1 MNNLLNSLG
10 GSLTFTMG
18 KYPQKV
24 AIINY
29 GGPKFTYEEFNERVN
44 RLANA
49 LIELGIRKGDK
60 VSYLFFN
67 SNQFL
72 ETHYAVAKAGAVG
85 VPLNFRLVGRELAYQ
100 INHSDSICLI
110 FGTEFKK
117 LVEEIK
123 SELSSVKYF
132 VYDGEEE
139 KEFLSYEKLIAS
151 GKPTEPGIEVNL
163 YDENLILYTAGTT
176 GLPKGVVLT
185 HRNSLFNGMCM
196 VMDYKLS
203 PDDIFQVVPPLF
215 HSASLNGFAVT
226 TVLLGATM
234 VIHKQVNPQDILAS
248 IEEHK
253 VTCTWG
259 PATLWRM
266 LISCPEIKKYDLSSV
281 RLVINGAMYMP
292 AEMRK
297 EVLSYFPNAVM
308 GDTYG
313 MTEASPC
320 TTILRPTDALR
331 KPASVGV
338 PLTICDVKIFD
349 DQGEEVPPGE
359 VGEIVTRGNFMKGY
373 YKNEEATAQ
382 AIKGGWFYTGDLGR
396 KDEEGFI
403 YLVDRK
409 KDMIVSGGENVYSK
423 EVEEVIAL
431 HPKVFEVAVIGL
443 PDPKWG
449 EVVTAV
455 IVPLPGQEL
464 TEQEIIEHCRK
475 NLAGYKCPKI
485 VKFREMLPKNPA
497 GKILKR
503 ELREIYKQ
511 K

>member
-10 GSLTFTMG
+10 GSLTLTTG

-24 AIINY
+24 AMINY
-29 GGPKFTYEEFNERVN
+29 GGLKFTYEEFNQRVN
-44 RLANA
+44 RLANV
-49 LIELGIRKGDK
+49 LIELGIRKGEK
-60 VSYLFFN
+60 VAYLFLN
-67 SNQFL
+67 SSQFL
-72 ETHYAVAKAGAVG
+72 EIHYAVAKAGAVG

-110 FGTEFKK
+110 FGTEFKEV
-117 LVEEIK
+117 VEKIK
-123 SELSSVKYF
+123 PELPNVKCF
-132 VYDGEEE
+132 IYDGEEE
-139 KEFLSYEKLIAS
+139 KEFLSYEKLITS
-151 GKPTEPGIEVNL
+151 GKPAEPGIEVSL

-176 GLPKGVVLT
+176 GLPKGAVLT
-185 HRNSLFNGMCM
+185 HRNHLFNGMCM
-196 VMDYKLS
+196 VMDYKFG
-203 PDDIFQVVPPLF
+203 PDDIVQIVPPLF

-226 TVLLGATM
+226 GVLLGMTM
-234 VIHKQVNPQDILAS
+234 VIHKQANPQEILAS
-248 IEEHK
+248 IQEHK
-253 VTCTWG
+253 ITCTWG

-266 LISCPEIKKYDLSSV
+266 LIGYPEIKKYDLSSV
-281 RLVINGAMYMP
+281 RLVVNGAMYMP

-297 EVLSYFPNAVM
+297 EVLSYFPKAVM

-320 TTILRPTDALR
+320 TTILRPPDALR

-338 PLTICDVKIFD
+338 PLTVCDVKIFNE
-349 DQGEEVPPGE
+349 QGEEVPAGE
-359 VGEIVTRGNFMKGY
+359 VGEIVNRGNFMRGY

-382 AIKGGWFYTGDLGR
+382 AIKEGWFYTGDLGR

-431 HPKVFEVAVIGL
+431 HPKVFEVAVLGL

-449 EVVTAV
+449 EAVTAV
-455 IVPLPGQEL
+455 IAHLPGQKL

-475 NLAGYKCPKI
+475 NLAGYKCPKT
-485 VKFREMLPKNPA
+485 VKFMEMLPKNPA

-511 K
+511 E

>member
-1 MNNLLNSLG
+1 MRENIDSIG
-10 GSLTFTMG
+10 DTLTLTAG
-18 KYPQKV
+18 KYPDKT

-29 GGPKFTYEEFNERVN
+29 GANSFTFREFNDRVN
-44 RLANA
+44 MLANA
-49 LIELGIRKGDK
+49 LIALGIRKGDR
-60 VSYLFFN
+60 VAYLFFN
-67 SNQFL
+67 SSQFM

-100 INHSDSICLI
+100 INQSDSICVI
-110 FGTEFKK
+110 FGTEFKEVMGK
-117 LVEEIK
+117 IK
-123 SELSSVKYF
+123 QELPGVKYF
-132 VYDGEEE
+132 IYDGAQE
-139 KEFLSYEKLIAS
+139 KDLLGYEKLIAGS
-151 GKPTEPGIEVNL
+151 KPTEPGVEVNL

-176 GLPKGVVLT
+176 GLPKGAILS
-185 HRNSLFNGMCM
+185 HRNSLFNGITM
-196 VMDYKLS
+196 VMDYKFRS
-203 PDDIFQVVPPLF
+203 DDIFQIIPPLY
-215 HSASLNGFAVT
+215 HSASLNAFAVT
-226 TVLLGATM
+226 GVLLGTTM
-234 VIHKQVNPQDILAS
+234 VIHKQVNPKEILAS
-248 IEEHK
+248 IQDSK

-259 PATLWRM
+259 PATLLRM
-266 LISCPEIKKYDLSSV
+266 TISYPEIKKYDLSSV

-297 EVLSYFPNAVM
+297 EVLFHFPNAVL

-320 TTILRPTDALR
+320 TTILPPSDALR
-331 KPASVGV
+331 KPASVGI
-338 PLTICDVKIFD
+338 PLTVCDVKIFNE
-349 DQGEEVPPGE
+349 QGEEMPTGE
-359 VGEIVTRGNFMKGY
+359 VGEIVNRGNFMKGY

-431 HPKVFEVAVIGL
+431 HPKVFEVAVLGL

-449 EVVTAV
+449 EVVTAAV
-455 IVPLPGQEL
+455 APMPGKEI

-475 NLAGYKCPKI
+475 NLAGYKCPKM
-485 VKFREMLPKNPA
+485 VKFVEALPKNPA
-497 GKILKR
+497 GKIMKR
-503 ELREIYKQ
+503 ELKEKFSTS
-511 K
+511 